1 MQWRIINFL
10 SCGTSG
16 DLIHSLYAVKNICK
30 KYNAKA
36 NLYIADCS
44 YSIEHCESFTFDLEK
59 TYDDFKE
66 LLLEQSYIL
75 NFGILPKNFNN
86 ELISLNA
93 WRKIGFG
100 KFETWT
106 KNMNKTYDIDNIV
119 EYKWIDVKENIKE
132 LYDKILIHSSIKRF
146 NRSFDW
152 KKLIELNNQNIFFI
166 TNNENEYHYFTS
178 TAGIN
183 IPVVYVKTIFDMAK
197 AISSC
202 KFFVGNQSMPFA
214 LASSMDKNRLGVLSN
229 DDSVFYMEE
238 QLYSK
243 NISWHLNE
251 QTKYHSDSLFVK
263 I

>member
-1 MQWRIINFL
+1 MHWRVINFL

-16 DLIHSLYAVKNICK
+16 DLIHSLYAVKNICE
-30 KYNAKA
+30 KYNSKA

-44 YSIEHCESFTFDLEK
+44 YFIENCESFTFSLDK
-59 TYDDFKE
+59 TYEDFKE
-66 LLLEQSYIL
+66 LLLSQEYIL
-75 NFGILPKNFNN
+75 NFNILPKNFNG
-86 ELISLNA
+86 ELVSLNA

-106 KNMNKTYDIDNIV
+106 KNMNKTYDIDNII
-119 EYKWIDVKENIKE
+119 EYRWISIKENIKE
-132 LYDKILIHSSIKRF
+132 LEDKILIHSSIKRF
-146 NRSFDW
+146 NKAFNW
-152 KKLIELNNQNIFFI
+152 KNLIQSNIDTTYFI
-166 TNNENEYHYFTS
+166 TNNKNEYEYFIHTV
-178 TAGIN
+178 GIN
-183 IPVVYVKTIFDMAK
+183 IPVVYVNTIFDMAK

-229 DDSVFYMEE
+229 DDSIFYMEE

-251 QTKYHSDSLFVK
+251 QTKHYSDSLFVK